1 MNQKLRQQSK
11 NSAEIDFWKLMNNS
25 DFDYDCRNNLDNCK
39 IVPIFDE
46 CKKITFINRYH
57 NIFDSKVS

>member
-46 CKKITFINRYH
+46 YKK
-57 NIFDSKVS
+57 

>member
-25 DFDYDCRNNLDNCK
+25 DFGYDLDNCK

-46 CKKITFINRYH
+46 YKKITFINTYH